1 MIASKRSAPWR
12 TSLLLL
18 ATAVTLAAQPPGR
31 RGAAAPPTL
40 PDGPGKELTQR
51 VCGSTCHGSELVT
64 GKGRLRDAW
73 GATVNSM
80 ISRGAKASETETG
93 DIVEYLT
100 KNFPPRSGTAGAGG
114 AGFLGNGSDDAHVV
128 DDMAADRGRA
138 TYIAECVTCHG
149 NKARGGDNAVPVN
162 QRGPDLVRSL
172 VVLKDK
178 YGSMVGGFLKA
189 GHPMQSGKPSSTIIG
204 PQLTDLAHFLHQKVT
219 DTLRSGPNSKPINV
233 LTGDAKSGAAYFSGD
248 GGCTKCHSVS
258 GDLKGVGAKYDPVS
272 LQQKF
277 LFPRTFAARQ
287 GAPPPAGGGGGGRRG
302 GPPPGKPTTV
312 TVTPAGGK
320 AISGTLV
327 SLDDFNVALR
337 DSDGEYYTFKRVAGL
352 KVDKN
357 DPFAVHD
364 QMLDRYTDKNMH
376 DIVAYLESLK

>member
-40 PDGPGKELTQR
+40 PDGPGQELTQR

-128 DDMAADRGRA
+128 DDMAADRGA
-138 TYIAECVTCHG
+138 YICQSQSLNLANRKG
-149 NKARGGDNAVPVN
+149 
-162 QRGPDLVRSL
+162 RSSCQN
-172 VVLKDK
+172 LK
-178 YGSMVGGFLKA
+178 L
-189 GHPMQSGKPSSTIIG
+189 
-204 PQLTDLAHFLHQKVT
+204 
-219 DTLRSGPNSKPINV
+219 
-233 LTGDAKSGAAYFSGD
+233 FS
-248 GGCTKCHSVS
+248 
-258 GDLKGVGAKYDPVS
+258 L
-272 LQQKF
+272 
-277 LFPRTFAARQ
+277 PRC
-287 GAPPPAGGGGGGRRG
+287 
-302 GPPPGKPTTV
+302 
-312 TVTPAGGK
+312 
-320 AISGTLV
+320 L
-327 SLDDFNVALR
+327 
-337 DSDGEYYTFKRVAGL
+337 
-352 KVDKN
+352 
-357 DPFAVHD
+357 
-364 QMLDRYTDKNMH
+364 
-376 DIVAYLESLK
+376 